1 MTTAGALAAQL
12 RAFVVD
18 TLEDAE
24 QAHLH
29 GWRIP
34 RMFAG
39 HQVGADVRADLCF
52 TLHHLAR
59 AGVTEVA
66 GRPIDEIISGL
77 LADIDGAG
85 THTFFSYRIAE
96 TLLERGPFEGNALL
110 SGLSSSQAEQV
121 ALAVDSSDWL
131 ELLDAEVLP
140 RNYAGVL
147 ARCELG
153 RVRLGLV
160 DDTGGLDDLVER
172 VCGVLGA
179 NPLGALD
186 DSNDASGRYDIY
198 TADVWLFTEP
208 LADRIGEVWR
218 RGMSQALDLVLT
230 VGGPDGSSVPWGRS
244 TGHLSDA
251 LTLELAAFALT
262 AGQEVP
268 GTPEVWLRR
277 AVDAA
282 ITLSDGFDAGGLT
295 TAHAHRAQDAYRGP
309 ERRLQLTFDLL
320 GKIAWAAAELRD
332 VDPAL
337 TPASKRQA
345 YPPIDR
351 FVPFET
357 DRPAGVWAH
366 RSSGAEFVVP
376 FVGATRSHY
385 MPALHRPGRWEVPV
399 DRDLPTWTPLILDR
413 QKRFTAGGLPASVEH
428 RDGGVTA
435 HWDCFVES
443 GTGVEGEVPAPP
455 LAGSRTMDLSIDGR
469 TIVLRDELTFKR
481 PPVALGTAIS
491 EVSDAPLRVEWT
503 VDDGEGQATA
513 VPVDGL
519 AEWATPWSQLARVH
533 QLDLTPATS
542 IAYTARVT
550 PLIRV
555 GSTAFGAHYHA
566 GLYPHVADRLLERR
580 VPFGWDGFDDPG
592 FRSIDL
598 VHLHWPEWVA
608 FDDLEA
614 HRAIIAALGD
624 ADLPVV
630 WTAHNLTPHEKRP
643 DIYDAVYGA
652 WAAAT
657 DAVIHHSAW
666 GEARMRQRY
675 RFDDRCL
682 HRVIPHGHFGH
693 EWEASGR
700 PERAEAER
708 RLGLAPTGLR
718 IGLVGAPRQ
727 EKLVQEVLD
736 GVAASSRDDVEVV
749 CWSLRGDEVVPDDP
763 RIAIAEPYRHVDPG
777 VYATRLAACDVLA
790 LVFDQHGDMLTTGAA
805 GDAVGLGLPTLR
817 SQWGYLVEHLGDAGI
832 PVGQTAESIADAL
845 EALTEADLVS
855 ARSAALQRRDEL
867 DWSVLAE
874 PTADLFDE
882 VLLRR

>member
-385 MPALHRPGRWEVPV
+385 LPALHRPGRWEVPV
-399 DRDLPTWTPLILDR
+399 DRDLPTWTPLVVDR
-413 QKRFTAGGLPASVEH
+413 LKRFAAGGLPASVEH

-435 HWDCFVES
+435 HWGCFVES
-443 GTGVEGEVPAPP
+443 GKGVEGEELAPP

-469 TIVLRDELTFKR
+469 TIVLHDQLNFEG
-481 PPVALGTAIS
+481 PPVALGMAIP
-491 EVSDAPLRVEWT
+491 E
-503 VDDGEGQATA
+503 
-513 VPVDGL
+513 VDG
-519 AEWATPWSQLARVH
+519 
-533 QLDLTPATS
+533 
-542 IAYTARVT
+542 
-550 PLIRV
+550 
-555 GSTAFGAHYHA
+555 
-566 GLYPHVADRLLERR
+566 
-580 VPFGWDGFDDPG
+580 
-592 FRSIDL
+592 
-598 VHLHWPEWVA
+598 
-608 FDDLEA
+608 
-614 HRAIIAALGD
+614 
-624 ADLPVV
+624 
-630 WTAHNLTPHEKRP
+630 
-643 DIYDAVYGA
+643 
-652 WAAAT
+652 
-657 DAVIHHSAW
+657 
-666 GEARMRQRY
+666 
-675 RFDDRCL
+675 
-682 HRVIPHGHFGH
+682 
-693 EWEASGR
+693 
-700 PERAEAER
+700 
-708 RLGLAPTGLR
+708 
-718 IGLVGAPRQ
+718 
-727 EKLVQEVLD
+727 
-736 GVAASSRDDVEVV
+736 
-749 CWSLRGDEVVPDDP
+749 
-763 RIAIAEPYRHVDPG
+763 
-777 VYATRLAACDVLA
+777 
-790 LVFDQHGDMLTTGAA
+790 
-805 GDAVGLGLPTLR
+805 
-817 SQWGYLVEHLGDAGI
+817 
-832 PVGQTAESIADAL
+832 
-845 EALTEADLVS
+845 
-855 ARSAALQRRDEL
+855 
-867 DWSVLAE
+867 
-874 PTADLFDE
+874 
-882 VLLRR
+882 